1 MIFIKNVKKLALNF
15 FDKEKYQLHLK
26 NLQFYLG
33 LGLKIKK
40 SHFVLEFDQ
49 SKWLKPYI
57 EINTQK
63 RIEAEKNGDRWKS
76 ILQINEQSCIYRRG
90 YNIQERL
97 VKLSIIQ
104 CFQLYV
110 SGYQDIPPLSF
121 TSRYQR

>member
-63 RIEAEKNGDRWKS
+63 RIEAEKNGDRDGKAFYK
-76 ILQINEQSCIYRRG
+76 LMNNPVYTGADTTFKRG
-90 YNIQERL
+90 
-97 VKLSIIQ
+97 
-104 CFQLYV
+104 
-110 SGYQDIPPLSF
+110 
-121 TSRYQR
+121 